1 MFDKHR
7 NNLFSTVLLFCSVF
21 RSVFAIILLYK
32 WNMGMRMC
40 LGDRDDLIGVRFSV
54 FCLWSSVFR
63 FPFYTLLL
71 ANVSSWVCFIGNAD
85 ILVS

>member
-1 MFDKHR
+1 
-7 NNLFSTVLLFCSVF
+7 
-21 RSVFAIILLYK
+21 
-32 WNMGMRMC
+32 MRMC
-40 LGDRDDLIGVRFSV
+40 LGDRNDFIGVRFSV